1 MILTSIIFLVL
12 GILVKYAKLYF
23 LIAGYNTMS
32 NKKKADYDIEGISAV
47 FGNSFIGMALLMM
60 LGLLISNWLENPDI
74 AGLTFAGS
82 LLIGIPYLL
91 IKINSDRYKRGN
103 GNK

>member
-23 LIAGYNTMS
+23 LIAGYNTMPA
-32 NKKKADYDIEGISAV
+32 NRKKDYDIKGISVV
-47 FGNSFIGMALLMM
+47 FGNLFIGMALIMM
-60 LGLLISNWLENPDI
+60 LGILLSYWLEDPDI
-74 AGLTFAGS
+74 AGVTFAGS

-91 IKINSDRYKRGN
+91 IKINSERYKKKN